1 MARSDS
7 HHASQT
13 CASPS
18 ASEPRRP
25 RTLRLLPSPGTDEP
39 TSSTVENRLLD
50 AMARSVLG
58 AR

>member
-7 HHASQT
+7 HHASQS

-18 ASEPRRP
+18 AGETRRP
-25 RTLRLLPSPGTDEP
+25 RTLRLLPSPGTEGP
-39 TSSTVENRLLD
+39 TTSTVEETLLV